1 MKDVTARIAIIEDN
15 QANLELVKYL
25 LECSGYAVSVARD
38 GRQGVALVTQIR
50 PDLVICD
57 LQMPALDGY
66 EVLKLL
72 RQDPALAQVPVIAV
86 TAFSMPNDRQKVLT
100 AGFDGY
106 ISKPIEPETFVSQV
120 GAFLPDTLRRNL
132 PTSTD

>member
-1 MKDVTARIAIIEDN
+1 MTARIAIIEDN